1 MKLAHHL
8 DVSFCLILITVETYL
23 IPMTTS
29 LGTTQPQRKSYN
41 ESVAELARLNKKLY
55 ERISRLE
62 ALCKNLRFLKRL
74 SRHFQQ
80 RVNAI
85 NDRNRETSLEVHN
98 VPALTWDEQYEIAKK
113 LGLQLFGSYDDRDI
127 TGIRSFFTYKDSTF
141 RHLII
146 QFRSQTIKNKWFTT
160 FINLVRAKG
169 FTYIKY
175 FPGMNITLYDG
186 TEMRG
191 ITIVDHISKYK
202 ASVLKVAQ
210 GKKPVASIQ

>member
-8 DVSFCLILITVETYL
+8 DVSFCLILVTVETYL

-29 LGTTQPQRKSYN
+29 LQTTQPQRKSYN

-62 ALCKNLRFLKRL
+62 SLCKNLRFLKRL

-113 LGLQLFGSYDDRDI
+113 LGKS
-127 TGIRSFFTYKDSTF
+127 
-141 RHLII
+141 
-146 QFRSQTIKNKWFTT
+146 
-160 FINLVRAKG
+160 
-169 FTYIKY
+169 
-175 FPGMNITLYDG
+175 
-186 TEMRG
+186 
-191 ITIVDHISKYK
+191 
-202 ASVLKVAQ
+202 
-210 GKKPVASIQ
+210 